1 MDADQFKTWR
11 KHMKFKQREAADRLG
26 IKKRMVQYYEKGHR
40 DGRPVQI
47 PKPIR
52 LACYAISHG
61 VDDFDG
67 ESVEPIERGEPVGPP
82 VPKQTG

>member
-11 KHMKFKQREAADRLG
+11 KRMKFKQKEAADRLG

-47 PKPIR
+47 PKSIR

-67 ESVEPIERGEPVGPP
+67 ERVEPIERGEPVGLPA
-82 VPKQTG
+82 PKRTG